1 MASMFSKP
9 KVPTILAPIVIP
21 EADTDALAKAKKKAM
36 NSSTAQSGRSST
48 VLSPSDKLGAG

>member
-1 MASMFSKP
+1 MAAMFSKP
-9 KVPTILAPIVIP
+9 KVPTILAPVVVP

-36 NSSTAQSGRSST
+36 TSSITSSGRSST

>member
-1 MASMFSKP
+1 MAAMFSKP
-9 KVPTILAPIVIP
+9 KTPTILAPVVVP

-36 NSSTAQSGRSST
+36 TSSITSSGRSST